1 MQQTSQISFDINTS
15 DHTAEIA
22 VSVFIDNSCIFKTL
36 HYQWAQK
43 IQFSIPDDDEGEHEL
58 RIEISGKNANH
69 TTIDSE
75 GNILKDV
82 VIQLS
87 NFNMDDIDINQLFL
101 EKTVYTHDFN
111 GTTDTIEDQFFGV
124 AGCNGVISFKFS
136 TPIYLWLLEN
146 M

>member
-1 MQQTSQISFDINTS
+1 MQQTPQISFDINTS

-22 VSVFIDNSCIFKTL
+22 VAVFINDDCIFKTL

-43 IQFSIPDDDEGEHEL
+43 IQFSISDDDNEYEL

-69 TTIDSE
+69 TTVDSE
-75 GNILKDV
+75 GNIVKDV

-87 NFNMDDIDINQLFL
+87 NFDMDGIDINQLFQ
-101 EKTVYTHDFN
+101 EKSVYTHDFN
-111 GTTDTIEDQFFGV
+111 GTKDTIEDQFFGI

-136 TPIYLWLLEN
+136 TPMYLWLLEN

>member
-22 VSVFIDNSCIFKTL
+22 VAVYIDSICVFKTL
-36 HYQWAQK
+36 HYQLAQK
-43 IQFSIPDDDEGEHEL
+43 IQFSISDDDEGEHEL
-58 RIEISGKNANH
+58 QIEISGKNANH

-75 GNILKDV
+75 GNIVKDV

-87 NFNMDDIDINQLFL
+87 NFEIDNLDINKLFL
-101 EKTVYTHDFN
+101 EKCVYTHDFN
-111 GTTDTIEDQFFGV
+111 GSQPEIVDSFHGV
-124 AGCNGVISFKFS
+124 AGCNGTISFKFS

>member
-1 MQQTSQISFDINTS
+1 MQQNPQISFDINTS

-22 VSVFIDNSCIFKTL
+22 VAVFINDDCIFKTL

-43 IQFSIPDDDEGEHEL
+43 IQFSISDDDNEYEL
-58 RIEISGKNANH
+58 RIEISGKNADH
-69 TTIDSE
+69 TTVDSE
-75 GNILKDV
+75 GNIVKDV

-87 NFNMDDIDINQLFL
+87 NFDMDGIDINQLFQ
-101 EKTVYTHDFN
+101 EKSVYTHDFN
-111 GTTDTIEDQFFGV
+111 GTKDTIEDQFFGI

-136 TPIYLWLLEN
+136 TPMYLWLLEN

>member
-22 VSVFIDNSCIFKTL
+22 VAVYIDSICVFKTL
-36 HYQWAQK
+36 HYQLAQK
-43 IQFSIPDDDEGEHEL
+43 IQFSVSDDEEGEHEL
-58 RIEISGKNANH
+58 QIEISGKNANH

-75 GNILKDV
+75 GNIVKDV

-87 NFNMDDIDINQLFL
+87 NFEIDNLDVNQLFL
-101 EKTVYTHDFN
+101 EKCVYTHDFN
-111 GTTDTIEDQFFGV
+111 GTSKATENKFYGEL
-124 AGCNGVISFKFS
+124 GCNGTVSLKFT
-136 TPIYLWLLEN
+136 TPMYLWLLEH

>member
-1 MQQTSQISFDINTS
+1 MQQTSQISFDIHTS
-15 DHTAEIA
+15 DGTAEIA
-22 VSVFIDNSCIFKTL
+22 VAVFINDDCIFKTL

-43 IQFSIPDDDEGEHEL
+43 IQFSISDDDNEHEL

-69 TTIDSE
+69 TIVDNE
-75 GNILKDV
+75 GNIVKDV

-87 NFNMDDIDINQLFL
+87 NFEIDNLDVNQLFL
-101 EKTVYTHDFN
+101 EKCVYTHDFN
-111 GTTDTIEDQFFGV
+111 GSQPEIVDSFHGI
-124 AGCNGVISFKFS
+124 AGCNGTISFSFS